1 MPVSYAT
8 SRRLLARLT
17 LAALPFLAAASRA
30 DAQWF
35 PPMDAPSTH
44 ELAQWFPPIGAASTH
59 EIAERLRAEGFVL
72 IGPLRRNDTVYLA
85 DVNAGPAG
93 RERLV
98 IDAWSGEILQRFVE
112 RSGSSRPGAADGYAI
127 ERGEFDS
134 PPPLAPPPAREFFN
148 GPGGDANL
156 AYGGPANARIPDA
169 VGPISPLERTPRTKV
184 KLKPAANKPSPVQPK
199 PATAALPPTP
209 PAKPDEG
216 GAAPAAKDTS
226 GGAGAPA
233 SAAPAAASAA
243 PAAASAAPAAATP
256 PAPEASQQPSAP
268 PRPDASPAGSSPSG
282 APDQTKAATPNPAG
296 AATSPSI
303 PQTQAKEEPR
313 PAQSPAAVP
322 SAPATTKPGDKS
334 KVNDVPVNPLE

>member
-1 MPVSYAT
+1 MPVSCAT
-8 SRRLLARLT
+8 SRRLLTQLT

-44 ELAQWFPPIGAASTH
+44 ELAQWFPPIGAASTR

-112 RSGSSRPGAADGYAI
+112 RSPSSRPGAADGYAI

-169 VGPISPLERTPRTKV
+169 VGPISPLERTPRAKA
-184 KLKPAANKPSPVQPK
+184 KLKPAANKPSAVQPK
-199 PATAALPPTP
+199 PATAALPPTQ
-209 PAKPDEG
+209 PAKPDES
-216 GAAPAAKDTS
+216 GATPAAKDTS
-226 GGAGAPA
+226 GGT
-233 SAAPAAASAA
+233 AAP
-243 PAAASAAPAAATP
+243 PSAAPAAATP

-268 PRPDASPAGSSPSG
+268 PKPDASATGPSPSA

-296 AATSPSI
+296 AATSPSM

>member
-17 LAALPFLAAASRA
+17 LAALPFLAAASRV

-44 ELAQWFPPIGAASTH
+44 ELAQWFPPIGAASTR
-59 EIAERLRAEGFVL
+59 EIAERLKAEGFVL

-112 RSGSSRPGAADGYAI
+112 RSASSRPGAADRYAI

-134 PPPLAPPPAREFFN
+134 PPPLGPPPAREFFN

-156 AYGGPANARIPDA
+156 AYGGPANTRIPDA
-169 VGPISPLERTPRTKV
+169 VGPVSPLERTPRTKV
-184 KLKPAANKPSPVQPK
+184 KSKPAANKPSPVQPK
-199 PATAALPPTP
+199 PATAALPPAQ

-216 GAAPAAKDTS
+216 GATPAVKDTS
-226 GGAGAPA
+226 GGA
-233 SAAPAAASAA
+233 AAP
-243 PAAASAAPAAATP
+243 P
-256 PAPEASQQPSAP
+256 PAPEASQQPSPP
-268 PRPDASPAGSSPSG
+268 PRPDAPTTAPSPSVT
-282 APDQTKAATPNPAG
+282 PDQTKTATPNPAG
-296 AATSPSI
+296 AATLPSI

-322 SAPATTKPGDKS
+322 SAPATTKSGDKS

>member
-1 MPVSYAT
+1 MPVSNAT
-8 SRRLLARLT
+8 SRRLLTRLT
-17 LAALPFLAAASRA
+17 LAALPFLATASRA

-85 DVNAGPAG
+85 DVNAGHAG

-112 RSGSSRPGAADGYAI
+112 RSASSRPGAADGYAI

-148 GPGGDANL
+148 GSGGDANL

-169 VGPISPLERTPRTKV
+169 VGPVSPLERTPRTKV
-184 KLKPAANKPSPVQPK
+184 KPKPAANRPSPAQPK
-199 PATAALPPTP
+199 PATAALPP
-209 PAKPDEG
+209 AQAVKPDEG
-216 GAAPAAKDTS
+216 GATPAVKDTS
-226 GGAGAPA
+226 GGATPSP
-233 SAAPAAASAA
+233 SAAP
-243 PAAASAAPAAATP
+243 AATP
-256 PAPEASQQPSAP
+256 PAPEASQQPSPP
-268 PRPDASPAGSSPSG
+268 PRPEASTTAPSPSVT
-282 APDQTKAATPNPAG
+282 PDQTKAAAPTPAG
-296 AATSPSI
+296 AATPPSI

-322 SAPATTKPGDKS
+322 SAPATAKPGDKS

>member
-1 MPVSYAT
+1 MPVSNAT
-8 SRRLLARLT
+8 SRRLLARMT
-17 LAALPFLAAASRA
+17 LAALPLLAFASRA

-35 PPMDAPSTH
+35 PPMGAAPPH
-44 ELAQWFPPIGAASTH
+44 ELVQWFPPIGAASPG

-112 RSGSSRPGAADGYAI
+112 RSASSRPGAADRYAI

-134 PPPLAPPPAREFFN
+134 PPPLGPPPAREFFN
-148 GPGGDANL
+148 GSGGEGNF

-169 VGPISPLERTPRTKV
+169 AGPISPLERTPRMKV
-184 KLKPAANKPSPVQPK
+184 KLKPAANKPSPTQPK
-199 PATAALPPTP
+199 PATAALPPAHPPTPHEGGAP
-209 PAKPDEG
+209 PAARDNSG
-216 GAAPAAKDTS
+216 GAAP
-226 GGAGAPA
+226 P
-233 SAAPAAASAA
+233 
-243 PAAASAAPAAATP
+243 P
-256 PAPEASQQPSAP
+256 PAPEASRQPGTP
-268 PRPDASPAGSSPSG
+268 PKPDAATTGSSPP
-282 APDQTKAATPNPAG
+282 ATPDQTRGATPNPTG
-296 AATSPSI
+296 AATSTSTA
-303 PQTQAKEEPR
+303 QTQAEEEPR

-322 SAPATTKPGDKS
+322 SAAATTKPDEKS